1 MAKIVLETGDGQVKE
16 TVHRASKKML
26 HETKHE
32 ENVLLIEDSEDA
44 MLLVRYALNEH
55 GNGRFRLEWESC
67 LQAGLD
73 RIAKGRTD
81 VILLDLGLPECSG
94 ASSYAKVREA
104 APHVPVVVLT
114 GDTREETE
122 LSVFSGGVEDYLVK
136 DQVSGSLLIT
146 VLDEALRKNRRQH
159 PKNMSH
165 QISKRFH
172 WRAKAN

>member
-1 MAKIVLETGDGQVKE
+1 MAKIVLETGEIQTDE
-16 TVHRASKKML
+16 TVYRASPRAL
-26 HETKHE
+26 HDTRHE
-32 ENVLLIEDSEDA
+32 ESVLLIEDSEDA
-44 MLLVRYALNEH
+44 MLLVRYALNEY
-55 GNGRFRLEWESC
+55 GDGRFKLEWESC
-67 LQAGLD
+67 LQDGLA
-73 RIAKGRTD
+73 RIAQGGTD

-94 ASSYAKVREA
+94 ATSYAKVREA
-104 APHVPVVVLT
+104 APHLPVVVLT

-165 QISKRFH
+165 HISKRFH
-172 WRAKAN
+172 WRAKA